1 MKKVLL
7 FSAILLSSFLTFS
20 QITIS
25 DSQLFGS
32 TRNLAVGVDFGQL
45 SNPIIEKE
53 YIISNPTKADMV
65 ITNVDIPEGFGV
77 VIPQKTI
84 KAGTFVKIKVLAY
97 KDYIKEDNTDLMKT
111 LLITTEYYTFD
122 GKVATTQVINL
133 KFEK

>member
-1 MKKVLL
+1 ML
-7 FSAILLSSFLTFS
+7 FRSALLLSSILTFS

-32 TRNLAVGVDFGQL
+32 TRNLAVGVDFGEL
-45 SNPIIEKE
+45 TNTVIEKE
-53 YIISNPTKADMV
+53 YIISNPSKTDMI

-97 KDYIKEDNTDLMKT
+97 KDYIKDENTDLMKT
-111 LLITTEYYTFD
+111 LLVTTEYYTYE
-122 GKVATTQVINL
+122 GKVSTIQVINL
-133 KFEK
+133 KFVK

>member
-1 MKKVLL
+1 MKKVLIITL
-7 FSAILLSSFLTFS
+7 LLLSSILTFS

-32 TRNLAVGVDFGQL
+32 TRNLAVGVDFGEL
-45 SNPIIEKE
+45 TNTVIEKE
-53 YIISNPTKADMV
+53 YIISNPTKTDMV

-97 KDYIKEDNTDLMKT
+97 KDLIKDENTDLMKT
-111 LLITTEYYTFD
+111 LLVTTEYYTYE
-122 GKVATTQVINL
+122 GKVSTIQVINL
-133 KFEK
+133 KFVK